1 MEEQKKNNTWI
12 WLVIALMMVIIGGL
26 VWWNLSQRQ
35 ELNELVEQM
44 TIEKEELQEEY
55 EDLAIQFD
63 GYQQMDI
70 RNDSLQDL
78 LSREQQRVQD
88 LLEELRQTKASNA
101 RRIAELKKEL
111 ATVRAVMK
119 DYVRQIDSL
128 NATNARLTEENQQY
142 RAQNKQFKEQ
152 NTQLS
157 TANAQLTETVT
168 RASMLEVSACTLTT
182 LNKNDRKTKMASS
195 IRKLQFNYVI
205 AKNITCTPGLKNL
218 YARVITPEGNIM
230 GESESKLFAFESGEI
245 PYSMMQEIEYS
256 GEAFE
261 GVCYCPLDEGQTVQ
275 KGFYTIDFFC
285 DGNLIGSFPF
295 QREGFEPPVP
305 FSTSVFKTD
314 AIDHSAIF
322 PQKRVQR
329 YYKKLTYTN
338 KKIKK

>member
-1 MEEQKKNNTWI
+1 MKKSTVYI
-12 WLVIALMMVIIGGL
+12 IVALFVVIIGGL

-44 TIEKEELQEEY
+44 TIEKEELEEEY

-142 RAQNKQFKEQ
+142 RAENRQVKEQ
-152 NTQLS
+152 NSQLS
-157 TANAQLTETVT
+157 SANAQLTETVT
-168 RASMLEVSACTLTT
+168 RASMLEMTSCVLTT
-182 LNKNDRKTKMASS
+182 LNKNDRKTKMASG
-195 IRKLQFNYVI
+195 IRKLQFDFVI
-205 AKNITCTPGLKNL
+205 AKNITCTPGLKDL
-218 YARVITPEGNIM
+218 YARVITPEGVLL
-230 GESESKLFAFESGEI
+230 GESENKLFAFESGEI
-245 PYSMMQEIEYS
+245 PYTLTRQIEYS
-256 GEAFE
+256 GEAYA
-261 GVCYCPLDEGQTVQ
+261 GTCYCPLEEDYTVQ
-275 KGFYTIDFFC
+275 KGFYTVDFFC

-295 QREGFEPPVP
+295 Q
-305 FSTSVFKTD
+305 
-314 AIDHSAIF
+314 
-322 PQKRVQR
+322 
-329 YYKKLTYTN
+329 
-338 KKIKK
+338 IKK